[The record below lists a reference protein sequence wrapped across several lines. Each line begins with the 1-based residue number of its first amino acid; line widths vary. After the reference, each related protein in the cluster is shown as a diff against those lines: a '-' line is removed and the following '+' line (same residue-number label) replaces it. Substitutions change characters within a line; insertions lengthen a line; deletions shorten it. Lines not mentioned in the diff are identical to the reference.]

1 MEYRKFDQ
9 GLIVR
14 LDPGEE
20 IIEALTQLAR
30 QEDIALAS
38 ISGLGAANE
47 VIIGIFDTEH
57 KTYGSKTYQGL
68 YEIAALV
75 GSLTRMDGAPYLHLH
90 VTIGNPLTGEVHA
103 GHMSRCV
110 ISATGEIFLQ
120 VWKGQVGRKFSD
132 QIGLNLFDFEVPGK

>member
-47 VIIGIFDTEH
+47 VTIGIFDTEH

-75 GSLTRMDGAPYLHLH
+75 GYNDEYYF
-90 VTIGNPLTGEVHA
+90 
-103 GHMSRCV
+103 SRCFKKQFGL
-110 ISATGEIFLQ
+110 SPLQ
-120 VWKGQVGRKFSD
+120 MRKLSDSRRIKRGKETSGYKGLET
-132 QIGLNLFDFEVPGK
+132 I